1 MSSTRGRLDQSCV
14 DVAEVV
20 DLEDLGLRVGAVLG
34 EPAREVDAMPSPL
47 GNAMSIPALW
57 GSSWTREVCTHVLT
71 EKTLAA
77 SAVEAMVAQL
87 RVVCCDAVTDLKA
100 HHPGADSS
108 HDADSFVAWDK
119 GKLGDEFAFVDVLSV
134 PR

>member
-1 MSSTRGRLDQSCV
+1 MGIELDEG
-14 DVAEVV
+14 DVY
-20 DLEDLGLRVGAVLG
+20 
-34 EPAREVDAMPSPL
+34 
-47 GNAMSIPALW
+47 
-57 GSSWTREVCTHVLT
+57 THVLT